1 MSLLILKYCWNDFL
15 SRFVNLFKGTHA
27 RSLYNGL
34 VSKQDF
40 LVFGEY
46 MQEAKVKKKNNVFL
60 SFLVSIFYSAP
71 LPTIWTPGPGYAIT
85 FSQVISGI
93 ETIDFVKSCFIPIK
107 RKDNL
112 DIQVSGINWKKLKVV
127 SETRF
132 IYCVTH

>member
-1 MSLLILKYCWNDFL
+1 
-15 SRFVNLFKGTHA
+15 
-27 RSLYNGL
+27 
-34 VSKQDF
+34 
-40 LVFGEY
+40 

-132 IYCVTH
+132 IYYVTH